1 MSNKNTDFFTQFLN
15 NEVPAQGPEENQ
27 QLEKTEL
34 PLRNSDQTNKS
45 EQSKQ
50 TSSSPRIEL
59 DLRQPSPQS
68 THVSSNQSS
77 SSSQS
82 KAAGVTLK
90 TDEKYERFIN
100 PNKKRNQ
107 MIAVITSAIAVIAVI
122 AYIIFGNKV
131 EIPDFSAYSPSQIS
145 AWGTKNN
152 MTLLYQEEYNNEIAK
167 GSLISQDVEPGKKIK
182 KGSDITLVMSLGI
195 DPEVVVS
202 LPVFDETWTSS
213 DLNDWISENNLMN
226 ATIKTLS
233 DETIEKD
240 HFIKSDLDKDLS
252 EIKRKTKV
260 TFYVSTG
267 SPYTLSMIDF
277 TSKTEGDVKTWA
289 QKNGVTVTY
298 EKVAHDTIPEGQVIS
313 QSIEPETDFN
323 PKTETLAITVST
335 GPGITVP
342 NLNSMTIEEI
352 KTWATTNEVSL
363 LLSEKYHNS
372 IAANTIIESNIS
384 AGDLIKK
391 GDLVSITISLG
402 KVGVKNF
409 IGDTEIS
416 FMDWLDEQNLKGA
429 NLTPSITYQYIDG
442 AEKNKVIGQ
451 SIYDRRVETG
461 TTIQIVVNLGGHL
474 KVPSL
479 VGLSEADA
487 RTTCGN
493 SGLICSF
500 TYDYHEAPEG
510 TIASQD
516 RQADFNASEGDIINV
531 VISKGPRP

>member
-1 MSNKNTDFFTQFLN
+1 MSNKNNDFFTQFLN
-15 NEVPAQGPEENQ
+15 NE
-27 QLEKTEL
+27 L
-34 PLRNSDQTNKS
+34 PS
-45 EQSKQ
+45 Q
-50 TSSSPRIEL
+50 TSNETSHQEKFEVPIKNSNVETKTSVPNAPQSSPRIEL
-59 DLRQPSPQS
+59 DLRQNVQQS
-68 THVSSNQSS
+68 ISS
-77 SSSQS
+77 STANP
-82 KAAGVTLK
+82 KPAGVTLK

-107 MIAVITSAIAVIAVI
+107 IIAIIISAIAVIAVI

-131 EIPDFSAYSPSQIS
+131 EIPDFSAYSPSQI
-145 AWGTKNN
+145 ATWGTKNN

-167 GSLISQDVEPGKKIK
+167 GSLISQNIEPGKKVK
-182 KGSDITLVMSLGI
+182 KGSELTLVMSLGI
-195 DPEVVVS
+195 DPEVIVP
-202 LPVFDETWTSS
+202 LPTFDETWTST
-213 DLNDWISENNLMN
+213 DLNAWIEENNLMN

-260 TFYVSTG
+260 IFYVSTG
-267 SPYTLSMIDF
+267 SPYTLDMIDF
-277 TSKTEGDVKTWA
+277 SSKTETDVKTWA

-298 EKVAHDTIPEGQVIS
+298 EKLAHESIPEGQVIS
-313 QSIEPETDFN
+313 QSLEPETSFN
-323 PKTETLAITVST
+323 PKTETLTVTIST

-342 NLNSMTIEEI
+342 NLSSMTIEEI
-352 KTWATTNEVSL
+352 KTWATINEVNL

-372 IAANTIIESNIS
+372 ISANTIIESNIS

-391 GDLVSITISLG
+391 GDLVSITMSLG

-429 NLTPSITYQYIDG
+429 NLVPSITYQYIDG

-451 SIYDRRVETG
+451 SIYDRRVDTG
-461 TTIQIVVNLGGHL
+461 TTIQIIVNLGGHL
-474 KVPSL
+474 AVPSL
-479 VGLSEADA
+479 VGLSETDA

-500 TYDYHEAPEG
+500 TYDYNNAPEG
-510 TIASQD
+510 TIAAQD
-516 RQADFNASEGDIINV
+516 REAGYNASEGDIINA

>member
-240 HFIKSDLDKDLS
+240 HLS
-252 EIKRKTKV
+252 
-260 TFYVSTG
+260 
-267 SPYTLSMIDF
+267 
-277 TSKTEGDVKTWA
+277 
-289 QKNGVTVTY
+289 
-298 EKVAHDTIPEGQVIS
+298 
-313 QSIEPETDFN
+313 N
-323 PKTETLAITVST
+323 PI
-335 GPGITVP
+335 
-342 NLNSMTIEEI
+342 
-352 KTWATTNEVSL
+352 
-363 LLSEKYHNS
+363 
-372 IAANTIIESNIS
+372 
-384 AGDLIKK
+384 
-391 GDLVSITISLG
+391 
-402 KVGVKNF
+402 
-409 IGDTEIS
+409 
-416 FMDWLDEQNLKGA
+416 
-429 NLTPSITYQYIDG
+429 
-442 AEKNKVIGQ
+442 
-451 SIYDRRVETG
+451 
-461 TTIQIVVNLGGHL
+461 
-474 KVPSL
+474 
-479 VGLSEADA
+479 
-487 RTTCGN
+487 
-493 SGLICSF
+493 
-500 TYDYHEAPEG
+500 
-510 TIASQD
+510 
-516 RQADFNASEGDIINV
+516 
-531 VISKGPRP
+531 